1 VRHRRRGRSARAP
14 GTCGSG
20 AQWRT
25 HNRDGDA
32 SGPSEGATACH
43 GASRGAWLHVP
54 GDGLEVPKE
63 IRGFGLG
70 CQGAGLLGSA
80 GDGGGQERPSA
91 MPHPPSRRPWRR
103 GGRANGGLVSHV
115 RLGGRV
121 ARAAKTQR
129 CGGGE
134 GRGEDDV
141 SFFSWRK

>member
-1 VRHRRRGRSARAP
+1 LSTRNEWERRAAEDPHAETATRLAPARAP
-14 GTCGSG
+14 PRVMGRAGERGS
-20 AQWRT
+20 T
-25 HNRDGDA
+25 
-32 SGPSEGATACH
+32 
-43 GASRGAWLHVP
+43 LP
-54 GDGLEVPKE
+54 GDGLEATKE